1 MGSGLSF
8 FHNDFYR
15 ATLLGFREVKQGK
28 RKDLT
33 PFVVKN
39 ACVNALY
46 FSEITDTRSNMPMS
60 AITYEEV
67 LSLFRETD
75 RKMQETDRQ
84 MKETDRKIEELG
96 RITREQGKQIGGLGD
111 KFGYFTEGLALPSME
126 RILAEQFGMTASL
139 PRARIRKNG
148 EEIEI
153 DVLAYANDDINLAI
167 LVEVKSRVK
176 REAISQLQKLMGRF
190 REFCPEH
197 RDKAAMGILAGVDWD
212 RGIAEQAREAGF
224 LTASIRDEMF
234 ELTAPEEFEPRRW

>member
-1 MGSGLSF
+1 
-8 FHNDFYR
+8 
-15 ATLLGFREVKQGK
+15 
-28 RKDLT
+28 
-33 PFVVKN
+33 
-39 ACVNALY
+39 
-46 FSEITDTRSNMPMS
+46 MS

-67 LSLFRETD
+67 LSLFKMQAEEAKRRGREIDRLFQETD
-75 RKMQETDRQ
+75 RKMQETDRKMQETTEQMKETDRKMQETAEQ

-126 RILAEQFGMTASL
+126 RILKERFGMTAIA
-139 PRARIRKNG
+139 PRIRLRKNG

-212 RGIAEQAREAGF
+212 RGIAEEARKTGF
-224 LTASIRDEMF
+224 LTASIRDEIF
-234 ELTAPEEFEPRRW
+234 TLTAPEGFEARRW

>member
-1 MGSGLSF
+1 
-8 FHNDFYR
+8 
-15 ATLLGFREVKQGK
+15 
-28 RKDLT
+28 
-33 PFVVKN
+33 
-39 ACVNALY
+39 
-46 FSEITDTRSNMPMS
+46 MS

-67 LSLFRETD
+67 LSLFKETREMMKEQSREAERRSQEAD
-75 RKMQETDRQ
+75 RRSQEADRRSQETDRQ
-84 MKETDRKIEELG
+84 LKEQSKETDRQLKEL
-96 RITREQGKQIGGLGD
+96 GKQIGGLGD

-126 RILAEQFGMTASL
+126 RILKEQFGMTAIA
-139 PRARIRKNG
+139 PRIRIRKNG

-176 REAISQLQKLMGRF
+176 REAIEQLQKLMGRF

-212 RGIAEQAREAGF
+212 QDVADEARKAGF

-234 ELTAPEEFEPRRW
+234 EITAPDGFEAHRW

>member
-1 MGSGLSF
+1 
-8 FHNDFYR
+8 
-15 ATLLGFREVKQGK
+15 
-28 RKDLT
+28 
-33 PFVVKN
+33 
-39 ACVNALY
+39 
-46 FSEITDTRSNMPMS
+46 MS

-75 RKMQETDRQ
+75 RRFKETDRQ
-84 MKETDRKIEELG
+84 IKEL
-96 RITREQGKQIGGLGD
+96 GKQIGGLGD

-126 RILAEQFGMTASL
+126 RILAEKFGMTASL

-167 LVEVKSRVK
+167 LVGVKSRVK

-190 REFCPEH
+190 RGFCPEH

-212 RGIAEQAREAGF
+212 QGIAEEAREAGF
-224 LTASIRDEMF
+224 LTASVRDEMF
-234 ELTAPEEFEPRRW
+234 EITAPDGFEARRW

>member
-1 MGSGLSF
+1 
-8 FHNDFYR
+8 
-15 ATLLGFREVKQGK
+15 
-28 RKDLT
+28 
-33 PFVVKN
+33 
-39 ACVNALY
+39 
-46 FSEITDTRSNMPMS
+46 MS

-67 LSLFRETD
+67 LSLFKIQAEEAERRGREIDRLFQETD

-224 LTASIRDEMF
+224 LTASIRDEIFTLTTPEGF
-234 ELTAPEEFEPRRW
+234 EARRW

>member
-1 MGSGLSF
+1 MG
-8 FHNDFYR
+8 
-15 ATLLGFREVKQGK
+15 
-28 RKDLT
+28 
-33 PFVVKN
+33 
-39 ACVNALY
+39 
-46 FSEITDTRSNMPMS
+46 

-75 RKMQETDRQ
+75 RQLKEQSKEADRRFKETDRQ
-84 MKETDRKIEELG
+84 LKEQSKETDRQLKEL
-96 RITREQGKQIGGLGD
+96 GKQIGGLGD

-126 RILAEQFGMTASL
+126 RILKEQFGMTAIA
-139 PRARIRKNG
+139 PRIRIRKNG

-176 REAISQLQKLMGRF
+176 REAIEQLQKLMRRF

-212 RGIAEQAREAGF
+212 RDVADEARKAGF

-234 ELTAPEEFEPRRW
+234 EITAPDGFEARRW

>member
-1 MGSGLSF
+1 
-8 FHNDFYR
+8 
-15 ATLLGFREVKQGK
+15 
-28 RKDLT
+28 
-33 PFVVKN
+33 
-39 ACVNALY
+39 
-46 FSEITDTRSNMPMS
+46 MS

-67 LSLFRETD
+67 LSLFKMQAEEAERRGREIDRLFRETD
-75 RKMQETDRQ
+75 RKMQETDRKMQETDRKMQETNRKMQETAEQIKETDRIVRETAQQ
-84 MKETDRKIEELG
+84 MKETDHKLKELG

-111 KFGYFTEGLALPSME
+111 KFGYFTEGLALSSME

-212 RGIAEQAREAGF
+212 RGIAEEARKTGF
-224 LTASIRDEMF
+224 LTASIRDEIFTLTTPEGF
-234 ELTAPEEFEPRRW
+234 EARRW

>member
-1 MGSGLSF
+1 
-8 FHNDFYR
+8 
-15 ATLLGFREVKQGK
+15 
-28 RKDLT
+28 
-33 PFVVKN
+33 
-39 ACVNALY
+39 
-46 FSEITDTRSNMPMS
+46 MS

-67 LSLFRETD
+67 LSLFKETREMMKEQSREAERRSQEAD
-75 RKMQETDRQ
+75 RRSQETDRQ
-84 MKETDRKIEELG
+84 LKEQSKETDRQLKEL
-96 RITREQGKQIGGLGD
+96 GKQIGGLGD

-126 RILAEQFGMTASL
+126 RILAEKFGMTASL

-176 REAISQLQKLMGRF
+176 REAIEQLKKLMGRF

-212 RGIAEQAREAGF
+212 RDIAEEAREAGF

-234 ELTAPEEFEPRRW
+234 EITAPDGFEAHRW